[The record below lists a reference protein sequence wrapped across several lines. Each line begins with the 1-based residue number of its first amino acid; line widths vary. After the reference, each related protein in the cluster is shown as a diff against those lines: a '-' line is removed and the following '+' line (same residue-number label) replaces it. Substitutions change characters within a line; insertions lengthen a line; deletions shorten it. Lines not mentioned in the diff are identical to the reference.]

1 MMCGTFTNG
10 EMHIYG
16 KEEGG
21 QTEVNLYRDDGTS
34 AGTSSGTSIIET
46 FWVPK
51 LQEYDNYTSWEIE
64 PMTGNIADISKYVEL
79 S

>member
-1 MMCGTFTNG
+1 MMCGTFANG

-21 QTEVNLYRDDGTS
+21 QTYVNVYQDDGTFEN
-34 AGTSSGTSIIET
+34 TSSGTTLIDV
-46 FWVPK
+46 FWLPK

-64 PMTGNIADISKYVEL
+64 PQTGNIADVSSYVEL

>member
-1 MMCGTFTNG
+1 MMCGTFENG

-16 KEEGG
+16 KKEGV
-21 QTEVNLYRDDGTS
+21 QTEVNLYQDDGTFH
-34 AGTSSGTSIIET
+34 GTSSGTSIIEA

-64 PMTGNIADISKYVEL
+64 QMTGNIADVYLYVEL